1 MGQKRCGLELRHRP
15 SAWEGISCFRNLLYK
30 GGGKTVRNKNW
41 WQMSLFLDDWWFFWE
56 TLRSVMQTLNNTAP
70 YLLRVVWNMRYVLI
84 SVSWFSVDTGDQA
97 SVWFPRNWR
106 VEKDDY
112 VVFLSFHGESD
123 GRLLTVEML

>member
-1 MGQKRCGLELRHRP
+1 
-15 SAWEGISCFRNLLYK
+15 
-30 GGGKTVRNKNW
+30 
-41 WQMSLFLDDWWFFWE
+41 
-56 TLRSVMQTLNNTAP
+56 MQTLNNAAP